1 MRIIKIGI
9 CVLFLLNSML
19 SFSQDG
25 LEDKREADREK
36 GEAELVLMREKFAKK
51 MPYLIEL
58 ANGGNVQAMII
69 LGRIYCSGVL
79 VDEDFQ
85 EGIKWLDKAKLK
97 GNAQELYKL
106 GMVYKNGIPPLKNP
120 KKALECLEKSAKGG
134 NDKAWFSWASMY
146 KNGDG
151 VPQDYSKAMEIFREG
166 SEHKDPKCFFGQGY
180 LYYKGFGCTQDY
192 QKAVESF
199 EKGAELDDRQS
210 TYMLG
215 LCYKNGYGVEMDFK
229 KANLLFVKSGGSNSN
244 KELAKPTPENSKPNQ
259 TKTVS
264 KPILEIDAVTTS
276 DVPNVFQKI
285 KQKPFAKNSSGKYTG
300 YMMIYDYSGQN
311 LIDKTPVEMEIIED
325 GKIITGKCKLEGQEL
340 SYFTGEIQEKSIV
353 FKNSLLGVSDYYS
366 KQKFKIYE
374 LEEAKLQQLEYNGSE
389 FIVGNLELYGS
400 KELESFKPVY
410 LVLEKSK

>member
-1 MRIIKIGI
+1 MRVIKFGF
-9 CVLFLLNSML
+9 CVLFALNSML
-19 SFSQDG
+19 VFSQDE
-25 LEDKREADREK
+25 LEDKREADKEK

-51 MPYLIEL
+51 LPDLKEF
-58 ANGGNVQAMII
+58 ANDGNVQAMIS
-69 LGRIYCSGVL
+69 LGRIYCNGVL

-85 EGIKWLDKAKLK
+85 EGIKWLDKAALK
-97 GNAQELYKL
+97 GNAKDLYQL

-134 NDKAWFSWASMY
+134 NDMAWYSWGVMY
-146 KNGDG
+146 KNGEG

-166 SEHKDPKCFFGQGY
+166 SEHKNPKCFFGQGY
-180 LYYKGFGCTQDY
+180 LYYKGFGCAQDY
-192 QKAVESF
+192 EKAVELF
-199 EKGAELDDRQS
+199 EKGSELDDRQS
-210 TYMLG
+210 MYMLG
-215 LCYKNGYGVEMDFK
+215 LCYKNGYGIEMDFK
-229 KANLLFVKSGGSNSN
+229 KANLLFVKSNNSNSN
-244 KELAKPTPENSKPNQ
+244 KELARPKPENANPNQ

-264 KPILEIDAVTTS
+264 KPIPELDVVAIP
-276 DVPNVFQKI
+276 DVPSTFQKI
-285 KQKPFAKNSSGKYTG
+285 KQKPFAKNSSGRYKG

-311 LIDKTPVEMEIIED
+311 LIEKTPVEMEIVED
-325 GKIITGKCKLEGQEL
+325 GKIMTGKCKLEGQEL
-340 SYFTGEIQEKSIV
+340 SYFTGEIQDKSIV

-400 KELESFKPVY
+400 KELERYKPMY